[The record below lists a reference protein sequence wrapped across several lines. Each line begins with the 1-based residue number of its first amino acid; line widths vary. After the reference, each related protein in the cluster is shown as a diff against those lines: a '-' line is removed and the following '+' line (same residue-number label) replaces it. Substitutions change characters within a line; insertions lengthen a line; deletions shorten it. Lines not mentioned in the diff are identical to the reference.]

1 MQDAGIL
8 GLFAKFRA
16 SIALCLLALLMSL
29 SLPSCQFIPTVP
41 IAAMSPEA
49 QRVSQAL
56 AVWPEIDAGSPPL
69 NRPFFATIHIMGRRV
84 TASGV
89 LQYHSPRDF
98 RITAVTEMGVI
109 LFDARMNWAG
119 VTALRQMPGLDK
131 SMVESLIS
139 DLSKA
144 FQLPDN
150 LEGLAE
156 KGNFLVLKRIEA
168 DTNKYTWLF
177 DPASGRLRETDVDI
191 STFDTLK
198 IEYPRYNVHGW
209 PEELTVTRKA
219 RFYMINLSFTDSA
232 MAKHN
237 PQNP

>member
-1 MQDAGIL
+1 MQDSRVFEL
-8 GLFAKFRA
+8 YKRCRESFA
-16 SIALCLLALLMSL
+16 SGLLALLISVVFGA
-29 SLPSCQFIPTVP
+29 CQFTPTVP
-41 IAAMSPEA
+41 VAALSPEA

-56 AVWPEIDAGSPPL
+56 AQWPEIDAGAPAL
-69 NRPFFATIHIMGRRV
+69 KRPFFATIHILGRRV

-119 VTALRQMPGLDK
+119 VTALRQMPGLDT
-131 SMVESLIS
+131 SIVESLVS

-150 LEGLAE
+150 LDGLAQ
-156 KGNFLVLKRIEA
+156 KGNFLILNRTEA

-177 DPASGRLRETDVDI
+177 DPSTGRLHQIDVDI
-191 STFDTLK
+191 GPFDTLK
-198 IEYPRYNVHGW
+198 IEYPRYNAHGW

-232 MAKHN
+232 LAK
-237 PQNP
+237 QNP